1 MIPDAQYAKLKNGKK
16 RKDKKERESK
26 TDGISNAQSFFLA
39 EYSILQSSCMNVKL
53 FLYIKYEYT
62 NNKIAKS
69 DLRTY
74 AIILK
79 NNMASNC
86 NRVLICFLKIGKI
99 RLQL

>member
-1 MIPDAQYAKLKNGKK
+1 MIPDAQYAKLKNGK
-16 RKDKKERESK
+16 RKDKNIGESK
-26 TDGISNAQSFFLA
+26 TDGISNAQSFFLV
-39 EYSILQSSCMNVKL
+39 EYSISQSSCMNVKL

>member
-1 MIPDAQYAKLKNGKK
+1 MHSTRNSKTGK
-16 RKDKKERESK
+16 RKDKKKNEGESK
-26 TDGISNAQSFFLA
+26 TDGISNAQSFFLT
-39 EYSILQSSCMNVKL
+39 EYSISQSSCMNVKL
-53 FLYIKYEYT
+53 FLYIKYEYR

>member
-1 MIPDAQYAKLKNGKK
+1 MHSTRNSKTEKKGIKEKIK
-16 RKDKKERESK
+16 RKENRKLMEFPMPSP
-26 TDGISNAQSFFLA
+26 SFLA
-39 EYSILQSSCMNVKL
+39 EYSISQSSCMNVKL